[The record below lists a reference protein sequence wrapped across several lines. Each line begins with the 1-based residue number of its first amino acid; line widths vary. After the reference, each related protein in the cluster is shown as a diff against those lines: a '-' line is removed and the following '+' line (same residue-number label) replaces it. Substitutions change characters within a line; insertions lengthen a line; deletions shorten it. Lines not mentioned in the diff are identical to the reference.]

1 MKAIRARL
9 SGVLLSAVLVLVGTM
24 FGASVYQRISLI
36 PEWGGALPQSV
47 VAYFGDPRAGQ
58 AIDRFWT
65 GVTAPTAVAILLAL
79 ALNWT
84 SAARRRWIGRGALL
98 FFVLLAWT
106 VVFFI
111 PQGVMPLMVRGGRG
125 LTPAA
130 ITEMARAWI
139 FWDWFRMAGTLAA
152 YLCFVKAAAAQ
163 PVGGAIPH
171 SHTLERVRGIWA
183 ATASSFSWP
192 VYPRLLVRMRRP
204 LTAGRR
210 SRSS

>member
-1 MKAIRARL
+1 MKAIRPQL
-9 SGVLLSAVLVLVGTM
+9 SGVLLSTVLVLVGTM

-58 AIDRFWT
+58 AVDRFWT
-65 GVTAPTAVAILLAL
+65 GVTAPTAVAIILAL

-84 SAARRRWIGRGALL
+84 SAARRRWIGSGAAL
-98 FFVLLAWT
+98 FFVLLVWT

-111 PQGVMPLMVRGGRG
+111 PQGVMPLMVRGGSG
-125 LTPAA
+125 LTPDA

-152 YLCFVKAAAAQ
+152 YLCFVKAAGVQA
-163 PVGGAIPH
+163 VK
-171 SHTLERVRGIWA
+171 
-183 ATASSFSWP
+183 
-192 VYPRLLVRMRRP
+192 
-204 LTAGRR
+204 
-210 SRSS
+210 